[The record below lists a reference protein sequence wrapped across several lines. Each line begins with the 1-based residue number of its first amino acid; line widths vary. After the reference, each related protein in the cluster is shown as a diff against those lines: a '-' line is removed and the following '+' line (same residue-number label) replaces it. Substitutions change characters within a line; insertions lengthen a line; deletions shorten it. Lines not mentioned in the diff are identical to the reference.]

1 MRYGS
6 YTFTI
11 PNNSEYSVPQ
21 VKMLFK
27 EIELGVKK
35 KISLKDWENL

>member
-6 YTFTI
+6 NKQII

-21 VKMLFK
+21 LKKLLKQVEERIGRDFSVS
-27 EIELGVKK
+27 EWNEL
-35 KISLKDWENL
+35 